1 MKQIL
6 ARVGW
11 IFFLLLT
18 LVACDTAPDSVQ
30 VDNSH
35 DHGTGRVLVL
45 GDISDEAAET
55 IEGTQP
61 TADYLAARLDHFGI
75 TSAEVKIA
83 PDLETMTQWMAEGV
97 VDLYFDSPYPALVIS
112 QETGAVPILRRW
124 KYGVS
129 EYHSLF
135 FTRSDSGLDSIA
147 DLHGNYVAF
156 EEPFS
161 TSGYMLPLAYLIE
174 RGLNPVRKGDMETAV
189 SADEIGYVYSTADN
203 TTIQWVVS
211 RRVPV
216 GVVDNITYER
226 FIPAETRAELVV
238 LGETESVPRQLV
250 LVSPDMD
257 EELQEAIKKILLEM
271 DDTESGSTVLKTF
284 LTTKFDEFP
293 QGAEVA
299 LGRMRAIYQ
308 IVQER

>member
-11 IFFLLLT
+11 IFFLLLS

-61 TADYLAARLDHFGI
+61 TADYLAERLDHFGI
-75 TSAEVKIA
+75 TGGEVKIA

-135 FTRSDSGLDSIA
+135 FTRSDSGIDSIA

-271 DDTESGSTVLKTF
+271 DDSESGSTVLKTF

>member
-61 TADYLAARLDHFGI
+61 TADYLAERLDHFGI
-75 TSAEVKIA
+75 TGGEVKIA

-135 FTRSDSGLDSIA
+135 FTRSDSGIDSIA

-271 DDTESGSTVLKTF
+271 DDSESGSTVLKTF